1 MKKIIALFSL
11 ILGLSLQAQAAIMQV
26 SLDKSTYQLND
37 LVKAELKIRDYS
49 KGVSIYQFDLR
60 YLLSALSL
68 QNVVFGPYLATPVLQ
83 SFEFNPDDTLS
94 VYELNTDMNI
104 DLAALQNDN
113 FTVATLTFR
122 VLQTGQFDLN
132 LFSGLLGDTAGN
144 SIDDIMFLSSTID
157 VQGTEVP
164 TPATALLLLPAL
176 FLLHRRKN

>member
-1 MKKIIALFSL
+1 MKKIIALFFL

-68 QNVVFGPYLATPVLQ
+68 QNVVFGPYLATPVVQ
-83 SFEFNPDDTLS
+83 DFYFNPDDTLS
-94 VYELNTDMNI
+94 VYELNTDTSI

-122 VLQTGQFDLN
+122 VLQTGQFDLT
-132 LFSGLLGDTAGN
+132 LFSGLLGDTAGEP
-144 SIDDIMFLSSTID
+144 IDDIMFRSSTIN
-157 VQGTEVP
+157 VQSTAVP

-176 FLLHRRKN
+176 FLLHRRKK